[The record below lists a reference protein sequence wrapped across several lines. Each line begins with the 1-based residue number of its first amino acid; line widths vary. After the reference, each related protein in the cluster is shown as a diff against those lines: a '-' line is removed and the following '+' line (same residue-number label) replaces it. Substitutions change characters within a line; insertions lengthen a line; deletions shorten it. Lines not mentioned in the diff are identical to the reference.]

1 MTVLLVLAVF
11 ALFIAIDYIRTARR
25 PQPAVRP
32 QPVVVAARALPDVV
46 AGFRVAPN
54 LFYHPG
60 HTWAA
65 KESGDL
71 VRVGLD
77 DFAARLTGKLDSI
90 ALPQRGRW
98 VTQGQ
103 KAVALQH
110 EGAAADLVSPI
121 EGTVVDV
128 NDAVLRD
135 PELARRDPY
144 GEGWL
149 MLVSAPESK
158 TKFRNLLSG
167 PLAKLWTEDAAAR
180 LHRGTLGVMSAP
192 AMADGGLAVDA
203 TTAGLASAAW
213 QKLARELFLN

>member
-11 ALFIAIDYIRTARR
+11 ALFIAIDYLRTGRR
-25 PQPAVRP
+25 QQPAVQA
-32 QPVVVAARALPDVV
+32 QPRVAAPQLPEIV
-46 AGFRVAPN
+46 AGFRIAPN

-65 KESGDL
+65 KEGGDL
-71 VRVGLD
+71 VRVGID
-77 DFAARLTGKLDSI
+77 DFAARLTGRLDSV

-103 KAVALQH
+103 KAIAVQH
-110 EGAAADLVSPI
+110 DGATADLVSPI
-121 EGTVVDV
+121 EGMVVDV
-128 NDAVLRD
+128 NEAVLRD

-158 TKFRNLLSG
+158 IKFRNLLSG
-167 PLAKLWTEDAAAR
+167 SLAGLWTENAAAR
-180 LHRGTLGVMSAP
+180 LQGQTHLAP
-192 AMADGGLAVDA
+192 AMADGGLALET
-203 TTAGLASAAW
+203 TTAGLAPEPW
-213 QKLARELFLN
+213 QKLAGEFFLT